1 MQVNMLEA
9 ILFAVLVLVA
19 YPCIFYLGRR
29 YERRKRPAGSP
40 AKLGDL
46 DPFKWYEVLAM
57 DDKGIR
63 HSMILKDRRDCDN
76 EKVAVSVSQGL
87 AKKIQVGDLVCYR
100 DGSLEVG
107 GMGNQ
112 EGFKITNAA

>member
-1 MQVNMLEA
+1 MQVSILEVV
-9 ILFAVLVLVA
+9 LLVLVA
-19 YPCIFYLGRR
+19 YPCIFYSGRWF
-29 YERRKRPAGSP
+29 ERRRRPPGSLG
-40 AKLGDL
+40 KLGDL
-46 DPFKWYEVLAM
+46 DSFKWYEVLAM

-63 HSMILKDRRDCDN
+63 HSMILKDRRDCDS
-76 EKVAVSVSQGL
+76 EKIAISISQGV